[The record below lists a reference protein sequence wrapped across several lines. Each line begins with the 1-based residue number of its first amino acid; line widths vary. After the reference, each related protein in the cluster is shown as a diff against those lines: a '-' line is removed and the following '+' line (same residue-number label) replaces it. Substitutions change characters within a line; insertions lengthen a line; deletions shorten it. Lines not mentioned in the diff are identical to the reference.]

1 MFQFVIILCPHLNQ
15 SSLCNIKNKINN
27 IGMVNIFLFD
37 VCMLRVFCS
46 PGTSAKLR
54 MIVQEGL
61 NKLRAG
67 EKNGLQPA
75 LVIYWA
81 QCLSQMVR
89 RCRHLM
95 KTQA

>member
-1 MFQFVIILCPHLNQ
+1 
-15 SSLCNIKNKINN
+15 
-27 IGMVNIFLFD
+27 MVNISLHD
-37 VCMLRVFCS
+37 VCMLPVFYS

-81 QCLSQMVR
+81 QCLSQMVHR
-89 RCRHLM
+89 DELCM

>member
-1 MFQFVIILCPHLNQ
+1 MCACFV
-15 SSLCNIKNKINN
+15 S
-27 IGMVNIFLFD
+27 
-37 VCMLRVFCS
+37 CS

-54 MIVQEGL
+54 IVVQDGL

-81 QCLSQMVR
+81 KCLSQMV
-89 RCRHLM
+89 CRHRLLM

>member
-1 MFQFVIILCPHLNQ
+1 
-15 SSLCNIKNKINN
+15 
-27 IGMVNIFLFD
+27 MVSIFLCD
-37 VCMLRVFCS
+37 VSILRVFCS

-75 LVIYWA
+75 LAIYWA
-81 QCLSQMVR
+81 QCLSQMVHR
-89 RCRHLM
+89 RRHLM